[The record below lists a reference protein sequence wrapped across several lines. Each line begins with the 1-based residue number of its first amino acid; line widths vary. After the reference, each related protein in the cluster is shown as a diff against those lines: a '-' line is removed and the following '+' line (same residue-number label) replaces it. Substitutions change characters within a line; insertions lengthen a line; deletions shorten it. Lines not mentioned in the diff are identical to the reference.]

1 MTCQPLGIPR
11 HGAPRRIVQTERDVI
26 FFYTQYA
33 DGGGG
38 AGEYRIIP
46 IDGRKHDTR
55 RAAQPTYMGYTV
67 GRWEGDTLV
76 LDSIAFV
83 DTTWLA
89 RGGFFHSDQMRVIEK
104 FTRQGNEIKY
114 EVTVEDPEVLV
125 EPFVMTPRTMRLN
138 ANPDAG
144 LLPERGNCEVYELAD
159 ITSQIRH

>member
-1 MTCQPLGIPR
+1 MTCQPLGLPR
-11 HGAPRRIVQTERDVI
+11 HGPPRRIVQSANDII

-38 AGEYRIIP
+38 QGEYRIMP
-46 IDGRKHDTR
+46 TDGRKHDPQ
-55 RAAQPTYMGYTV
+55 RAIETKYYGYTV

-83 DTTWLA
+83 DSTWLA

-104 FTRQGNEIKY
+104 LTRQGNEIKY

-125 EPFVMTPRTMRLN
+125 EPWVMTPRILRLATN
-138 ANPDAG
+138 ADAG
-144 LLPERGNCEVYELAD
+144 LLPERGNCEVYELED